1 MINLLSMIAASTN
14 RDVKGKGLKSLAFV
28 VIESSSK
35 FIIAHSCEDLFAD
48 ASLSISGFFL
58 VTGTQYGQSFA
69 AIILVHCQI
78 TRITKVDEQ
87 FPKAKVIVIDRPTN
101 VWIAFQFSNGIDYGA
116 GSPLCGRG
124 DFYCEETHV
133 SVLNHVMQWQ

>member
-1 MINLLSMIAASTN
+1 MHLYQYPAS
-14 RDVKGKGLKSLAFV
+14 
-28 VIESSSK
+28 
-35 FIIAHSCEDLFAD
+35 
-48 ASLSISGFFL
+48 FL
-58 VTGTQYGQSFA
+58 VTDTQYGQSFA

-124 DFYCEETHV
+124 ILLRRNSRKRSKSRNAVAVKTICG
-133 SVLNHVMQWQ
+133 M